1 LLAGIEPGS
10 PGFNEI
16 YIAPSL
22 GSLKELSVSMP
33 HPKGT
38 IKTAYSIDEKG
49 TLTARLTIPEGT
61 RGVFLWKAKK
71 HLLIEGEQEFVVS
84 DK

>member
-1 LLAGIEPGS
+1 
-10 PGFNEI
+10 
-16 YIAPSL
+16 
-22 GSLKELSVSMP
+22 MP

-61 RGVFLWKAKK
+61 SGVFLWKAKK